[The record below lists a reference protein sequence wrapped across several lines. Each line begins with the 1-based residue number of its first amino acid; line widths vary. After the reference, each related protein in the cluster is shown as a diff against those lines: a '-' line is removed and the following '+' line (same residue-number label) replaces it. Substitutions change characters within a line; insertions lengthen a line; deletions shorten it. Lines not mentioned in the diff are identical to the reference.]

1 MLEYPPM
8 VMTYPEDLTFWKRI
22 ELPWSKPPLSMN
34 DASPASRGAVYGR
47 AAAKREIQETL
58 HLLGR
63 GLRMPEGKR
72 YLLVQMN
79 YRVLDRRRRDT
90 DNVTASSKPL
100 MDALAGGSKRIPG
113 LGIVE
118 DDTPYFMGKPEPIL
132 WPPERGRQGK
142 LWVDLWVAEA
152 PPGPYYS

>member
-1 MLEYPPM
+1 MFEYPPM
-8 VMTYPEDLTFWKRI
+8 VMTYPEGLTFWKRI

-79 YRVLDRRRRDT
+79 YRVPDRRRRDT

-132 WPPERGRQGK
+132 WPPERGKQGK
-142 LWVDLWVAEA
+142 LWVDLWVADT
-152 PPGPYYS
+152 PPEPYYS

>member
-79 YRVLDRRRRDT
+79 YRVPDRRRRDT

-113 LGIVE
+113 LGIVK

-132 WPPERGRQGK
+132 WPPERGKQGK
-142 LWVDLWVAEA
+142 LWVDLWVADT
-152 PPGPYYS
+152 PPEPYYS

>member
-1 MLEYPPM
+1 MFEYPPM

-63 GLRMPEGKR
+63 RLRMPEGKR

-79 YRVLDRRRRDT
+79 YRVPDRRRRDT

-142 LWVDLWVAEA
+142 LWVDLWVAEV
-152 PPGPYYS
+152 PPGPYFS

>member
-79 YRVLDRRRRDT
+79 YRVPDRRRRDT

-132 WPPERGRQGK
+132 WPPEWGKQGK
-142 LWVDLWVAEA
+142 LWVDLWVADT
-152 PPGPYYS
+152 PPEPYCS

>member
-1 MLEYPPM
+1 MFEYPPM

-79 YRVLDRRRRDT
+79 YRVPDSRRRDT

-100 MDALAGGSKRIPG
+100 MDALAGGSKRITG

-132 WPPERGRQGK
+132 WPPERGKQGK